1 MYSNRQISPFSVKLH
16 CNYLTAVNGIPVVNA
31 VVKVNVVFTVAM
43 LRIGFRDRD
52 RVRVSSG

>member
-1 MYSNRQISPFSVKLH
+1 VKLH